1 MAEATACAGAN
12 GGKVGDGEETDVDE
26 RSHMAGS
33 RCCKG
38 RRALVLD
45 RELAPTTAM
54 RRGPPRARVA
64 GVASAVS
71 GNGSQ
76 GGYDE

>member
-38 RRALVLD
+38 KWEGEGEGRGRWVLLPGRRS
-45 RELAPTTAM
+45 APTTVG
-54 RRGPPRARVA
+54 RRHLRGAQ
-64 GVASAVS
+64 VS
-71 GNGSQ
+71 SFSWS
-76 GGYDE
+76 